1 MGYELVKLDDDGE
14 PFDVIDWD
22 DTNYFRLNTEVIGI
36 ARTLSLW
43 GAGIILNTDMID
55 YEATRAVLYDNQ
67 PTIEQVAKFNRIS
80 KELKV
85 EWIKPFTT
93 NNEKTVASPLCI
105 EFANNLRRGLES
117 IQESPVRPDIDLDLL
132 WGFVEFLQNSPNGVW
147 LE

>member
-1 MGYELVKLDDDGE
+1 MGYELVKLDDDCE
-14 PFDVIDWD
+14 PFDVINWD
-22 DTNYFRLNTEVIGI
+22 DTNYFRLNTEVIGL

-55 YEATRAVLYDNQ
+55 SEASRAVLYDNQ
-67 PTIEQVAKFNRIS
+67 PTIEQVTTFNELS

-93 NNEKTVASPLCI
+93 NNEKTVASLLCI
-105 EFANNLRRGLES
+105 EFANNLRQGLET

-132 WGFVEFLQNSPNGVW
+132 WEFVEFLQNSPNGVW

>member
-1 MGYELVKLDDDGE
+1 MGYELVKLNEDGK

-22 DTNYFRLNTEVIGI
+22 DTNYFRLNTEVIGR
-36 ARTLSLW
+36 ARALALW

-55 YEATRAVLYDNQ
+55 AEAARAVLFDNQ
-67 PTIEQVAKFNRIS
+67 PTIEQVTKFNQLS

-93 NNEKTVASPLCI
+93 NNEKSVAGPLCI
-105 EFANNLRRGLES
+105 EFANNLGRSLET

-132 WGFVEFLQNSPNGVW
+132 WEFVEFLRNSPNGVW